1 MFSSVEPLPHLLS
14 PAPSGRPAAPVPVT
28 VFLPKEHGSWSLA
41 FEPLALGLLLA
52 PSAPGG
58 ALLAAAM
65 AGFFARRPLKAA
77 FAAPHS
83 GRRRDAREALVMLL
97 ALVMT
102 GAFEVLVLGDF
113 TALWPVLLALPCG
126 ALFAYFDGQGEG
138 RAAAA
143 EVAGSA
149 TFALL
154 PALFA
159 SLAGWSAPAALAL
172 ATLALVRS
180 VPTVLTIRTFLRQR
194 KGERVSGLVPVLA
207 AIAGLLLVLRL
218 TREGL
223 LPWLAGVAAAVLL
236 ARTLWLT
243 SPWRPT
249 WTARQA
255 GIAETMLGLAYCG
268 LLAVVGLG

>member
-1 MFSSVEPLPHLLS
+1 MSTAVETLPRLL
-14 PAPSGRPAAPVPVT
+14 APTPSARPAMPASAT

-52 PSAPGG
+52 PSAPGV
-58 ALLAAAM
+58 ALLATAM

-77 FAAPHS
+77 FVAQHS
-83 GRRRDAREALVMLL
+83 ARRHEAREALVMLL
-97 ALVMT
+97 ALAMA
-102 GAFEVLVLGDF
+102 GAFEVLVLGEPA
-113 TALWPVLLALPCG
+113 ALWPVLLALPCG

-149 TFALL
+149 AFAVL
-154 PALFA
+154 PAVFA
-159 SLAGWSAPAALAL
+159 TLAGWSAGAALSL
-172 ATLALVRS
+172 AALALVRS

-207 AIAGLLLVLRL
+207 AALGLALVLRL
-218 TREGL
+218 AGAGL
-223 LPWLAGVAAAVLL
+223 LTWSAWAAAAVLL
-236 ARTLWLT
+236 VRTLWLT
-243 SPWRPT
+243 SPWRPA

-255 GIAETMLGLAYCG
+255 GITETLLGLAYCG
-268 LLAVVGLG
+268 LLAVAGLG